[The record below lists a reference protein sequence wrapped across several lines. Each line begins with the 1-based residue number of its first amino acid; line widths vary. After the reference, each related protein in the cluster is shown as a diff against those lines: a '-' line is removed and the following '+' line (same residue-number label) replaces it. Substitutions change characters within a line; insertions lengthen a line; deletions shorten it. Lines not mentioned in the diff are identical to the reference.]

1 MPVPAR
7 QDPGGLAD
15 VSCLSGV
22 RGPDKCRGRA
32 RGSAVSSGA
41 QPGQPWGT
49 PLPGSAGHA
58 GAAARRP
65 WVPSD
70 WLHGEICSGQ
80 RYGMVFRSLTAPG
93 SRRQQSIPLGTY
105 GRAVGAAASPW
116 AGGAG
121 WIWQARQLPPW
132 ISAAF
137 HAVSSPSR
145 PHSGFISSVEISPW
159 RENPSALRSLGR
171 RRADAARPGRP
182 RGAAGSCRQLC
193 WQEAARTLRSGT
205 CLHPTSQVGKLRHG
219 PARWGWG
226 HEVLRR
232 GWAFGVLHSHRRW
245 RVMSWS
251 GCSRVP
257 TLCVDEAFLTG
268 GLRHAPGCSPC
279 GYASGVACGRA
290 GRGLPGVAGRCRG
303 IRATLTPPV

>member
-80 RYGMVFRSLTAPG
+80 RYGMVFRSPTAPG
-93 SRRQQSIPLGTY
+93 SRRQQSILLGTC

-137 HAVSSPSR
+137 HAVSSPSS

-159 RENPSALRSLGR
+159 RETHRRCEALAGGERM
-171 RRADAARPGRP
+171 RPGRAVP
-182 RGAAGSCRQLC
+182 AGRRAAAGSCAGRKPHG
-193 WQEAARTLRSGT
+193 RSA
-205 CLHPTSQVGKLRHG
+205 PG
-219 PARWGWG
+219 PA
-226 HEVLRR
+226 
-232 GWAFGVLHSHRRW
+232 
-245 RVMSWS
+245 
-251 GCSRVP
+251 C
-257 TLCVDEAFLTG
+257 
-268 GLRHAPGCSPC
+268 
-279 GYASGVACGRA
+279 
-290 GRGLPGVAGRCRG
+290 
-303 IRATLTPPV
+303 TPPRKWGN